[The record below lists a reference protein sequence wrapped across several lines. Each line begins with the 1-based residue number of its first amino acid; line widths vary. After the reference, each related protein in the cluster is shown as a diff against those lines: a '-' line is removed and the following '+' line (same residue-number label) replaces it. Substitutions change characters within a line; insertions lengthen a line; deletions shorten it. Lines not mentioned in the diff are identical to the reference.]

1 MSRDKAADQL
11 HRYSQAK
18 QVKQVTQA
26 KQVKQAKQVRTCKIL
41 YLVMVGYRRVG

>member
-18 QVKQVTQA
+18 QVKQV
-26 KQVKQAKQVRTCKIL
+26 KQVRTCEIL
-41 YLVMVGYRRVG
+41 YFVMVGYRRVG